1 MSSMKH
7 RIVGLLLPVV
17 LVAACGDDEVDPQEA
32 CNQIVDAFTNAWVRC
47 GKDPATSRKTW
58 TQAFSGCNPNNVDR
72 AKFEQCKSDLAT
84 ADCNVVTSG
93 NPASCNGV
101 LPTP

>member
-1 MSSMKH
+1 MS
-7 RIVGLLLPVV
+7 RILSLLLPVV
-17 LVAACGDDEVDPQEA
+17 FVAACGDDELDPKEA

-47 GKDPATSRKTW
+47 GRDAAQSRQTWSTAFKD
-58 TQAFSGCNPNNVDR
+58 CNPNSVDR

-93 NPASCNGV
+93 SPASCNGV
-101 LPTP
+101 LGQ